1 MRCIFIQWLPEA
13 DAASAIP
20 FPRSC
25 LRGLLG
31 PRLWSQW
38 LLAGL
43 FFRPWLGGPK
53 ARLPVVIHGAGA
65 WTGLV
70 GTTVAFPRSSSSITE
85 SHQTD
90 IRTSSQRAKNTASL
104 GGPRCHGR

>member
-1 MRCIFIQWLPEA
+1 MCCIFIQWLPEA

-43 FFRPWLGGPK
+43 FF
-53 ARLPVVIHGAGA
+53 ARGWEDPRHAFRWPSTGAGA